1 MAALGATL
9 NRMAAELQR
18 QLAELE
24 AARHRERAAGERAL
38 AELRRLHSEFVA
50 IASHELRTP
59 VAAAKSY
66 AELLLREGTELSPET
81 RRQALVRLDAVC
93 ERLAR
98 LVRALLG
105 ASRIQAGRL
114 EVQCEPVDVAA
125 LARRVLADV
134 AASTAGH
141 QILLRAPEGSPAL
154 ILADADRVEDILV
167 NLIAN
172 AGKYAPEGTPIRV
185 EVATVSSASSASA
198 ASAGE
203 HREHRSA
210 VEHHEHRGR
219 ALAAAARPPP
229 RPAGPGISGTLVEVR
244 VIDQGPGIPED
255 EQAAVFE
262 RFRRGQGA
270 ERRGG
275 GPGPVHRPGLRGG
288 HGR

>member
-1 MAALGATL
+1 MGVPTDEAYATLWRDLWRSVARLLVAGAIAVAVAWLLSRRLTRPVGRLAAAAQAYAAGDLTPRTPEAGPREVAALGATL

-134 AASTAGH
+134 AAYTAGH
-141 QILLRAPEGSPAL
+141 QILLQAPEGAL
-154 ILADADRVEDILV
+154 
-167 NLIAN
+167 
-172 AGKYAPEGTPIRV
+172 
-185 EVATVSSASSASA
+185 
-198 ASAGE
+198 
-203 HREHRSA
+203 
-210 VEHHEHRGR
+210 
-219 ALAAAARPPP
+219 
-229 RPAGPGISGTLVEVR
+229 
-244 VIDQGPGIPED
+244 
-255 EQAAVFE
+255 
-262 RFRRGQGA
+262 
-270 ERRGG
+270 
-275 GPGPVHRPGLRGG
+275 PGLPA
-288 HGR
+288 